1 MQIKSYFIFL
11 LFSNNNIVNPF
22 NYSFPIVLGN

>member
-11 LFSNNNIVNPF
+11 LFSNNNIVNPL